1 MQSRSDA
8 PMNDRIEAPVGE
20 ILGEGAVDVQAA
32 PEEVFTFWRHLENL
46 PRFMSHV
53 KDVTQIGPGR
63 YTWTVDGP
71 LGGDVVWDAVTTQ
84 VVENEML
91 GWQSVPDSGIVN
103 SGTVRFE
110 PLAGGGTRVRVRLAY
125 SPPAGK
131 IGHAIASLLGDN
143 PEQQMQDDLAKLRM
157 LFSAAPAGQTTTH

>member
-1 MQSRSDA
+1 MQSRANAS
-8 PMNDRIEAPVGE
+8 MNDRIEAPVGE
-20 ILGEGAVDVQAA
+20 ILGEGIVDVQAA
-32 PEEVFTFWRHLENL
+32 PAEVFAFWRHLENL

-84 VVENEML
+84 MVENEML
-91 GWQSVPDSGIVN
+91 GWQSVPESGITN

-110 PLAGGGTRVRVRLAY
+110 PLTGGGTRVHVRLAY

-143 PEQQMQDDLAKLRM
+143 PEQQMRDDLAKLRT
-157 LFSAAPAGQTTTH
+157 LFSAVPAGQTTVN